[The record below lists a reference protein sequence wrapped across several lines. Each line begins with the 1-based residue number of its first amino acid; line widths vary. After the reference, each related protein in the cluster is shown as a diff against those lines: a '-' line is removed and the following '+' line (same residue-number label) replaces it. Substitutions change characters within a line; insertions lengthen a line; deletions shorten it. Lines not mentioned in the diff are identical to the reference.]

1 MSLMHIATMKQ
12 RIIASFSSHTADPL
26 DYTRSLKI
34 LKLEETL
41 SPITGKMVHRLT
53 VEQQKLTDI
62 PRHGYEIYQPQN
74 KSLNLKRVYMD
85 FEEVHAVEE
94 CYMWRLPWTVFYPP
108 LKVWIPVLDSNFP
121 IPGDFI
127 YRVKYDTRARYE
139 ARVEERLYL
148 RESVIMSLADEPY
161 RVYTISQPL
170 RTLLEQPLSSLQA
183 SAPPAAEPAPPPSAP
198 PAPVKPPTFVADI
211 MKGDAIK
218 MGQVCPISLD
228 VFTDS
233 AAMCMTPC
241 FHLFDTERIEEW
253 LKGTPSC
260 PVCKASCTLENCS

>member
-1 MSLMHIATMKQ
+1 MQQ

-34 LKLEETL
+34 LKLEETR
-41 SPITGKMVHRLT
+41 SPISGKKVHRLT
-53 VEQQKLTDI
+53 VEQQKLEDI
-62 PRHGYEIYQPQN
+62 PLFGYEIYQPHN
-74 KSLNLKRVYMD
+74 KQLNLKRVHMD

-94 CYMWRLPWTVFYPP
+94 CYMWRLPWAVYYPP

-127 YRVKYDTRARYE
+127 YRVKHDTRARYE
-139 ARVEERLYL
+139 ARVEERLHL

-161 RVYTISQPL
+161 GVYTISQPL
-170 RTLLEQPLSSLQA
+170 RTLLEQPLSTLQP
-183 SAPPAAEPAPPPSAP
+183 SAPPAASVPPPSAP
-198 PAPVKPPTFVADI
+198 LAPNKPPTFVGDI

-218 MGQVCPISLD
+218 MGQVCPISLE
-228 VFTDS
+228 VFTDT

-241 FHLFDTERIEEW
+241 FHIFDTERIKEW
-253 LKGTPSC
+253 LGTTQTC
-260 PVCKASCTLENCS
+260 PVCKADCALEYCL